1 MKVLII
7 TNAFPNS
14 AEETRGIFT
23 YQIAEALQEKC
34 DVEVIAPLPW
44 VPSFLRNMAIS
55 RYPHANV
62 PHKENIGNITVHH
75 PRYLV
80 IPKIFSFLHS
90 VFLYFPL
97 AKLVRRLAQ
106 NDKIDLINAHWIFP
120 DGVATTL
127 IAKRI
132 QKPVVLTALGCD
144 INLYP
149 KMSFRKSQIRWALK
163 ASDRN
168 TAKSRA
174 LKAIIVNLGIPDDN
188 VTVIPNAVDLDLFHI
203 IDKAEARKKLMLSP
217 NEDIILTVG
226 DLDEVKGTQY
236 LIEAL
241 RGMRE
246 RTDLLPRL
254 ICIGDGPLKR
264 KLVFQAKELGVSDK
278 VSFLGNKPHDEI
290 PLWMNAADVFCLPSL
305 REGHPN
311 VIIEALV
318 CGVPVVAS
326 DVGAIPEMINGNGI
340 MSMVADSKNL
350 CECLMWSLTKN
361 WDRDAIR
368 KTVEKRTWRDCA
380 QVYFETYARVLEENR
395 FCSA

>member
-1 MKVLII
+1 MKILII

-14 AEETRGIFT
+14 KEETRGIFT
-23 YQIAEALQEKC
+23 YQIVKALQKKC
-34 DVEVIAPLPW
+34 DIEVIAPLPW
-44 VPSFLRNMAIS
+44 VPPFLRDMAIS

-62 PHKENIGNITVHH
+62 PRKEDIGNITVHH
-75 PRYLV
+75 PRYFV
-80 IPKIFSFLHS
+80 IPKILGFLHA
-90 VFLYFPL
+90 VFMYFPL
-97 AKLVRRLAQ
+97 SKLVRKLVQ

-120 DGVATTL
+120 DGIATTWL
-127 IAKRI
+127 AKRI
-132 QKPVVLTALGCD
+132 RKPVVLTALGCD

-149 KMSFRKSQIRWALK
+149 KMFLRKSQIRWALK
-163 ASDRN
+163 AADLN

-174 LKAIIVNLGIPDDN
+174 LKAIIVNLGVPDDK

-203 IDKAEARKKLMLSP
+203 IDKAEARKTLMLSP
-217 NEDIILTVG
+217 KEKIILTVG

-246 RTDLLPRL
+246 RIDLMPRL
-254 ICIGDGPLKR
+254 YCIGDGPLKK

-278 VSFLGNKPHDEI
+278 VSFMGKKPHNEI

-311 VIIEALV
+311 VVIEALA

-326 DVGAIPEMINGNGI
+326 DVGAMPEMIKGNGI
-340 MSMVADSKNL
+340 LSIVADSKSL
-350 CECLMWSLTKN
+350 CESLMYILTKS

-368 KTVEKRTWRDCA
+368 KTVGKQTWRDCA
-380 QVYFETYARVLEENR
+380 QVYLEVYTRVLEENR
-395 FCSA
+395 FCSV